1 MIWQSGGYILK
12 AMAGSDKFS
21 DLDSFDREL
30 IRVLRN
36 DARATSADLGKAVG
50 LSPSAAHRRVKIL
63 EQKGV
68 IAGYRAVIADTVQ
81 GKQGTVFVHVTL
93 QDQRR
98 ETFEK
103 FEKAAIA
110 CSAIEECHL
119 MSGEADYLLKIV
131 LRESLSYEDVHRD
144 VLSTMPGVSKLVSQF
159 SIRTVKMS

>member
-1 MIWQSGGYILK
+1 
-12 AMAGSDKFS
+12 MALRWIYFQNMPNSDKFS

-30 IRVLRN
+30 IRTLRTN
-36 DARATSADLGKAVG
+36 ARATSAELGEAVG

-68 IAGYRAVIADTVQ
+68 ITGYRAVIAENVQ

-103 FEKAAIA
+103 FERAAVQ
-110 CSAIEECHL
+110 CTAIEECHL

-159 SIRTVKMS
+159 SIRTVKMG